1 MIAGEETAPED
12 VPEELQERLVES
24 PQRGERR
31 FGDADMQQRRR
42 ERRRQTDQREGQGG
56 HAAHH
61 AMFTN
66 GNILCAV

>member
-12 VPEELQERLVES
+12 VPEELQERLFES

-56 HAAHH
+56 HAHH